1 LQGRPSPTKRTRVPA
16 EPRGRVEVL
25 LRIVGDVDTLGSG
38 SVLTL
43 ELLESFGMW
52 LPVRAVRPELIGDH
66 HPREPPVQAKRLDLV
81 SLGCGIPVG
90 EESQLDVRML
100 EEGRERGVRVGCKID
115 ARPVRAIYC
124 DRTRHLGRGRL
135 ATMPMQRL
143 GKHGAMDTTL
153 VQ

>member
-1 LQGRPSPTKRTRVPA
+1 MSCARVAPVDVDSEQCQCAQMGTQAREFGDSHLGRCGSVGLTLPEPPSPTKPNRVPA

-90 EESQLDVRML
+90 EESQLD
-100 EEGRERGVRVGCKID
+100 
-115 ARPVRAIYC
+115 
-124 DRTRHLGRGRL
+124 
-135 ATMPMQRL
+135 
-143 GKHGAMDTTL
+143 
-153 VQ
+153 